1 MNIGVEIKE
10 IENKEKLERINKARS
25 CIFGMTIK
33 LISPWKDQSRIK
45 ERKQK
50 QQCEEQ
56 KGHH

>member
-25 CIFGMTIK
+25 CIFGMTMK
-33 LISPWKDQSRIK
+33 LTSPWKDQSRIK

-50 QQCEEQ
+50 
-56 KGHH
+56 